1 MALRCCVRQALAR
14 CTPAAANRSRSGGL
28 AARSLATVRY
38 AQTGDPYKVLTQEDD
53 KQEPAKSLGKGQVE
67 LKILFAP
74 VNGNDI
80 AQIEGTKDAV
90 ASLPAVAGQD
100 ALAEVLSTG
109 PGVSS
114 LKKGDWVV
122 PLPGSQL
129 GTWRASAT
137 ASEGQLQKVPSDIP
151 GEYASCI
158 GTNAA
163 AAYRM
168 LRDFKTLKAGDVI
181 IHSAAN
187 STVGLAVVQM
197 AKKMGVKVISVVRVR
212 PQEDDTMQVVVA
224 VGSDIIVYEDYL
236 HTPEFYTL
244 IADLPAPCLALDAVG
259 GSVGADLAR
268 ALGDG
273 ATFVSY
279 GELSGAA
286 ARLPASVVKAK
297 GIKTADFCITKW
309 TKGSSAAARQSM
321 VDDIG
326 AMIKAEELIL
336 FFEAHP
342 FSNISYALD
351 RYYEPF
357 KYRKVLLD
365 MSI

>member
-1 MALRCCVRQALAR
+1 MSGVCWSSIIHPC
-14 CTPAAANRSRSGGL
+14 RSHPFS
-28 AARSLATVRY
+28 
-38 AQTGDPYKVLTQEDD
+38 
-53 KQEPAKSLGKGQVE
+53 
-67 LKILFAP
+67 AP
-74 VNGNDI
+74 
-80 AQIEGTKDAV
+80 Q
-90 ASLPAVAGQD
+90 P
-100 ALAEVLSTG
+100 
-109 PGVSS
+109 
-114 LKKGDWVV
+114 
-122 PLPGSQL
+122 
-129 GTWRASAT
+129 
-137 ASEGQLQKVPSDIP
+137 QLQLPHQLQL
-151 GEYASCI
+151 
-158 GTNAA
+158 TN
-163 AAYRM
+163 
-168 LRDFKTLKAGDVI
+168 F
-181 IHSAAN
+181 N
-187 STVGLAVVQM
+187 ST
-197 AKKMGVKVISVVRVR
+197 SHR